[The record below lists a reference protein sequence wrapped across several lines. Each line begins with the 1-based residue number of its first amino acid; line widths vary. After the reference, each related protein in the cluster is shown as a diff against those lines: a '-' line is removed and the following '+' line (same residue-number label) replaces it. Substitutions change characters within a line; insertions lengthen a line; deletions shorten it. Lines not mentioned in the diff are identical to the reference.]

1 VGRRR
6 PLAGPLLRLLAGGAL
21 LLAVAR
27 FGAPAPAPAHDAAAD
42 ARVVVT
48 ADDIARLRAL
58 YVEESGLEPTP
69 DDEAALVEQAI
80 DEELL
85 FREALARGLDD
96 DPSVR
101 RWLVQQMRAL
111 ADDPDASDDELL
123 ARARA
128 LGLERRDAVV
138 RRMLV
143 AKMRLVAARSGEDEV
158 RDADVDAVY
167 ASRRERYRLPD
178 LVDLS
183 HVFVATRD
191 DPDAARARAERILAE
206 LRAAERAG
214 TGVAHASADGGAAD
228 AGATRAPRSTA
239 AGAARTLGDPFPLAG
254 PLVGQSRTRLAQL
267 FGEPFADAVVRA
279 TDGAWTG
286 PLASAF
292 GLHLVRV
299 ERRVAGETPALAE
312 VRGRVAEDWLQE
324 RRGARLAALLA
335 ELRARYALEVES
347 PAWRARRGT

>member
-1 VGRRR
+1 MRARRS
-6 PLAGPLLRLLAGGAL
+6 LARPLLRLFAGGAL
-21 LLAVAR
+21 LLAGAR
-27 FGAPAPAPAHDAAAD
+27 FVAPETAHDGAAD
-42 ARVVVT
+42 ASVVIG
-48 ADDIARLRAL
+48 ADEIARLRAT

-69 DDEAALVEQAI
+69 DDEVALIERAI

-101 RWLVQQMRAL
+101 SWLVQQMRAL
-111 ADDPDASDDELL
+111 DDDPDASDEELL

-143 AKMRLVAARSGEDEV
+143 AKMRLLAARTGEEDV
-158 RDADVDAVY
+158 RDADVEAVY

-191 DPDAARARAERILAE
+191 DPAAARARAERILAE
-206 LRAAERAG
+206 LRADEG
-214 TGVAHASADGGAAD
+214 GGGAA
-228 AGATRAPRSTA
+228 GRAAPA
-239 AGAARTLGDPFPLAG
+239 LGDPFPLAG
-254 PLVGQSRTRLAQL
+254 PLTGQSRTRLEQL
-267 FGEPFADAVVRA
+267 FGEAFADAVRRA
-279 TDGAWTG
+279 PDGRWTG
-286 PLASAF
+286 PLASPF

-312 VRGRVAEDWLQE
+312 VRGRVTEDWLQE
-324 RRGARLAALLA
+324 RRGARLVALLA
-335 ELRARYALEVES
+335 ELRQRYTLDVES